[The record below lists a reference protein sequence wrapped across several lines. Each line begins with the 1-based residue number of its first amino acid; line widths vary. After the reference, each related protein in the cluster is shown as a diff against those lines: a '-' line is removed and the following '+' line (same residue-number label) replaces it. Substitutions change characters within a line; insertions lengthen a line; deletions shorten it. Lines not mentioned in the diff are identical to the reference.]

1 MARKGTNAMSRP
13 RLAVLGGGI
22 MGAMTA
28 LYAAR
33 RGAEVV
39 LFERNSRILCGASRY
54 NEGKIHLGCLYSAS
68 KGLDTARQVLP
79 GGLQFQALCE
89 DILEQSLDALMTP
102 EDDLYLV
109 HPDSVVTADTVS
121 AYMRAIADLVA
132 DHPDR
137 PLSRHDVGPA
147 RFTEVSK
154 SDLGSLTSERIT
166 TGFRVPE
173 RSVATQPFADLL
185 EDRVLGDPNI
195 TVLPRHTVFR
205 AGEATGGRMSVE
217 TDRGSAGAFDAVV
230 NALWEGRPAVDL
242 RSTGHRDPVC
252 HHRFR
257 LSAFVTN
264 HHATHPSAVVCAGPF
279 GDIKAYGGGRFYV
292 SWYPAGLLAQGEGT
306 DPPAAAMPSPD
317 HEKTLLQDIAHG
329 LGAVLPGVAEVFR
342 DAADCRLGGGW
353 VYAQGRGSLDDPASS
368 LHKRNLLG
376 VRRYGRYF
384 SVDTGKFSTAPL
396 MAKSLAEALI
406 S

>member
-1 MARKGTNAMSRP
+1 MSRP

-22 MGAMTA
+22 MGTMTA

-39 LFERNSRILCGASRY
+39 LFEKRSRILRGASRF

-68 KGLDTARQVLP
+68 NGLDTARRVLP

-89 DILEQSLDALMTP
+89 DILEQSLEALMTP
-102 EDDLYLV
+102 EDDLYLI
-109 HPDSVVTADTVS
+109 HADSVVAAETVS
-121 AYMRAIADLVA
+121 AYMRAIADLVT

-137 PLSRHDVGPA
+137 PLSRHDVGRA
-147 RFTEVSK
+147 RFTEASRSEIENLA
-154 SDLGSLTSERIT
+154 SDMIT

-185 EDRVLGDPNI
+185 EHRVLDDPNI
-195 TVLPRHTVFR
+195 AVLPCHTVLR
-205 AGEATGGRMSVE
+205 AGEATGGQMRVE
-217 TDRGSAGAFDAVV
+217 TDKGIAGTFDAVV

-264 HHATHPSAVVCAGPF
+264 HQVTHPSAVVCAGPF

-292 SWYPAGLLAQGEGT
+292 SWYPAGLLAQGEDT

-317 HEKTLLQDIAHG
+317 REKTLLKDISLG

-342 DAADCRLGGGW
+342 DATDCRLGGGW
-353 VYAQGRGSLDDPASS
+353 VYAQGCGTLDDPASS
-368 LHKRNLLG
+368 LHQRSLLG
-376 VRRYGRYF
+376 VRRSGRYF
-384 SVDTGKFSTAPL
+384 SADTGKFSTAPL
-396 MAKSLAEALI
+396 MAKSLADVLI
-406 S
+406 P